1 MCPHCD
7 IIFLRKNHDEMTQTA
22 TASVELLSFG
32 AVAVRRKLA
41 NEQTD
46 ERERAVRE

>member
-1 MCPHCD
+1 
-7 IIFLRKNHDEMTQTA
+7 MTQTA

-46 ERERAVRE
+46 ATNANVRSVSKTQPYEAFDR